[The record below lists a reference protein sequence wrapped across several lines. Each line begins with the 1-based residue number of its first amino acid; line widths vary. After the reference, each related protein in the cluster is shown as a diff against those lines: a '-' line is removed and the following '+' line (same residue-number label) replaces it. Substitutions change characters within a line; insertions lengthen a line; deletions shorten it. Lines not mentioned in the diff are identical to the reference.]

1 LLRND
6 NNNPLRPTSG
16 FRRNAMSRMPV
27 PAFFFAA
34 TTALMVVSAPALAQK
49 QGGTFKIY
57 HRDNPPSASV
67 HEEATVSTVLPFM
80 ALYNNLVLYDQGKA
94 VNSVDTI
101 VPDLA
106 ESWSWDGT
114 KTRLTF
120 KLRQGVKWHDGKP
133 FTAKDV
139 ECTWNKLLGKDA
151 DTFRKNPRAIW
162 YQNVKEIA
170 VNGEQEVT
178 FVLNRPQASLLSMLA
193 SGYSPIYPCH
203 VSTRDMRTKP
213 IGTGPFKFVEFKQ
226 NEVIRLARNPD
237 YWKKGKP
244 YVDAVEMRIIANRST
259 RILAFVAGEFD
270 MTFSQDI
277 TIPLLKDIK
286 SQAPNAICEIK
297 PQYVPRNLMV
307 NREKPPF
314 NDAKLRTALALAID
328 RKPFIDILT
337 EGKGDIGG
345 VMLPLPEGLWG
356 MPPEVLKTMTGYGG
370 DIEKNRAEARKIMES
385 LGYSA
390 QNPLKVKVSTRDIAI
405 YRDPGV
411 ILIDQ
416 LKQIYV
422 EGELEVVD
430 TTIWHA
436 KAARKDY
443 TIGMNL
449 TGMSVDDPDPVFYEN
464 YACKSERNYTQY
476 CDPEV
481 DRMIDQQSQETDVEK
496 RKQLVWAI
504 EKKLNDDL
512 ARPIIYH
519 DRASTCWH
527 PHVKGFVGH
536 QNSIYNNWR
545 LEDVWLDK

>member
-1 LLRND
+1 MPRIVGLRI
-6 NNNPLRPTSG
+6 L
-16 FRRNAMSRMPV
+16 
-27 PAFFFAA
+27 AA
-34 TTALMVVSAPALAQK
+34 ALAALALAGGPALAQK
-49 QGGTFKIY
+49 QGGTLKIY

-67 HEEATVSTVLPFM
+67 HEEATVSTNLPFM
-80 ALYNNLVLYDQGKA
+80 ALYNNLVIYDQTKDI
-94 VNSVDTI
+94 NSLETI

-106 ESWSWDGT
+106 ESWSWDAT
-114 KTRLTF
+114 KTKLTF

-170 VNGEQEVT
+170 VNGDHEAT
-178 FVLNRPQASLLSMLA
+178 FVLNRPQPALLSMLA
-193 SGYSPIYPCH
+193 SGYSPVYPCH

-237 YWKKGKP
+237 YFVKGKP
-244 YVDAVEMRIIANRST
+244 YLDGVEMRIIANRST
-259 RILAFVAGEFD
+259 RTLAFVAGEFD

-277 TIPLLKDIK
+277 TIPLLKDMK

-314 NDAKLRTALALAID
+314 DNAKLREALALAID
-328 RKPFIDILT
+328 RKPFVDILT

-356 MPPEVLKTMTGYGG
+356 MPPEVLKTMSGYGG
-370 DIEKNRAEARKIMES
+370 DMEKNRAEARKIMES

-390 QNPLKVKVSTRDIAI
+390 SNPLKVKVSTRDIAI

-476 CDPEV
+476 CDPAV
-481 DRMIDQQSQETDVEK
+481 DKMIDEQSQETDVEK
-496 RKQLVWAI
+496 RKKLVWAI

-519 DRASTCWH
+519 DRAATCWH

-536 QNSIYNNWR
+536 QNSIYSNWR
-545 LEDVWLDK
+545 FSDVWLDK

>member
-1 LLRND
+1 M
-6 NNNPLRPTSG
+6 
-16 FRRNAMSRMPV
+16 RRTAALV
-27 PAFFFAA
+27 YIFAA
-34 TTALMVVSAPALAQK
+34 TSAVVAAAPPAMAQK
-49 QGGTFKIY
+49 QGGILKVY

-67 HEEATVSTVLPFM
+67 HEQATVSTNLPFM
-80 ALYNNLVLYDQGKA
+80 ALYNNLVIYDQTKE
-94 VNSVDTI
+94 VNSVETI
-101 VPDLA
+101 TPDLA

-151 DTFRKNPRAIW
+151 DVFRKNPRAIW

-170 VNGEQEVT
+170 LNGDLEAT
-178 FVLNRPQASLLSMLA
+178 FVLNRPQPALLSMLA
-193 SGYSPIYPCH
+193 SGYSPVYPCH
-203 VSTRDMRTKP
+203 VSARDMRTKP

-237 YWKKGKP
+237 YFVKGKP
-244 YVDAVEMRIIANRST
+244 YLDGVEMRIIANRST
-259 RILAFVAGEFD
+259 RMLAFVAGEFD

-277 TIPLLKDIK
+277 TIPLLKDMK
-286 SQAPNAICEIK
+286 SQAPNAICETK

-314 NDAKLRTALALAID
+314 NDAKLRQALALAID
-328 RKPFIDILT
+328 RKPFVDILT

-356 MPPEVLKTMTGYGG
+356 MPPEVLATMTGYGG
-370 DIEKNRAEARKIMES
+370 DIEKNRAEARKIMEG

-390 QNPLKVKVSTRDIAI
+390 SNPLKVKISTRDIAI

-416 LKQIYV
+416 LKQIHV

-476 CDPEV
+476 CDPAV
-481 DRMIDQQSQETDVEK
+481 DKMIDEQSQETDVEK
-496 RKQLVWAI
+496 RKKLVWAI

-519 DRASTCWH
+519 DRAATCWH

-536 QNSIYNNWR
+536 QNSIYSNWR
-545 LEDVWLDK
+545 FSDVWLDK